1 MARRRLITDEQRARI
16 RQVVEAR
23 RKLPSDKQ
31 LAREAGCSV
40 RAIRAF
46 IERMVLP
53 TIQ

>member
-1 MARRRLITDEQRARI
+1 MARRRIITDEHRARI

-40 RAIRAF
+40 DAIRAF
-46 IERMVLP
+46 IKRVVFP
-53 TIQ
+53 TLN